1 MAMHLLVFLWL
12 AASGDPSTF
21 GRSLA
26 LVGDLDGDRCS
37 EIAVG
42 SPSAGEGRRG
52 KVFLFSGKSGA
63 LLRELTGDGE
73 NSGFG
78 SDVAALGDQ
87 DGDGIPDL
95 AVGAPFVRGPGTQG
109 RVAIFSGKDGKRI
122 RALEAEPGE
131 HYLGTDLV
139 ALGDLDGDGKE
150 DLLVRARVGGG
161 PTEHERFV
169 GVSAATGKRLFV
181 VDSPPGVLSCDLGR
195 PLARSFDV
203 DGDGIQ
209 DFAVEFGQVVHVR
222 SGKDGKELTS
232 FSSPSGTKLFG
243 YSMCSVRGPN
253 PGLAIGD
260 PSDGDGGSVR
270 LVSLKADGTAQ
281 FPGKGHAGV
290 GQALATAGDL
300 DGDGVDE
307 IALGWSDGKRGGLL
321 VLSGKDFSSVRT
333 ILDEPA
339 VDRLPLGYRVA
350 SGQDVDGDGVPD
362 VAVSRHWP
370 TAAAAAQRSVV
381 VFSGKDGKMLRE
393 LVSPAPEPSKDANQK
408 QRR

>member
-1 MAMHLLVFLWL
+1 MHLIALLL
-12 AASGDPSTF
+12 ATSGDASTF
-21 GRSLA
+21 GKSLA

-42 SPSAGEGRRG
+42 SPSDGEGRRG

-63 LLRELTGDGE
+63 LLRELSGEGE

-78 SDVAALGDQ
+78 SDVAAIGDQ
-87 DGDGIPDL
+87 DGDGVPDL
-95 AVGAPFVRGPGTQG
+95 AVGSPFVRGQGTQG
-109 RVAIFSGKDGKRI
+109 RVAIVSGKDGKRI

-150 DLLVRARVGGG
+150 DLLLRARVGGG

-181 VDSPPGVLSCDLGR
+181 VDSPPGVLACDLGR
-195 PLARSFDV
+195 PIARVFDV
-203 DGDGIQ
+203 DGDGVP

-222 SGKDGKELTS
+222 SGKDGKELKS
-232 FSSPSGTKLFG
+232 FSSPNGTKLFG
-243 YSMCSVRGPN
+243 YSICAVRGTN
-253 PGLAIGD
+253 PSLEIGD
-260 PSDGDGGSVR
+260 PTDGDGGSVR
-270 LVSLKADGTAQ
+270 RFSLKADGSAL

-290 GQALATAGDL
+290 GQSLASAGDL
-300 DGDGVDE
+300 DGDGIDE
-307 IALGWSDGKRGGLL
+307 VAVGWSDGKRGGVL

-333 ILDEPA
+333 IGEDSA
-339 VDRLPLGYRVA
+339 AARLPLGYRVE
-350 SGQDVDGDGVPD
+350 SGRDVDGDGVPD

-370 TAAAAAQRSVV
+370 TAGAAAPRSVV
-381 VFSGKDGKMLRE
+381 VFSGKDGKKLLE
-393 LVSPAPEPSKDANQK
+393 LLSPSPKEGEKK
-408 QRR
+408 QAR